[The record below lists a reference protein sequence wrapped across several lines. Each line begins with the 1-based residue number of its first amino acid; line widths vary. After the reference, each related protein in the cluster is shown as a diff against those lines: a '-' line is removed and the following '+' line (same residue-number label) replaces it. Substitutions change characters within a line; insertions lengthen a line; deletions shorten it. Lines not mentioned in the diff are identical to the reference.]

1 VKNETLNYKAKIAIK
16 NYSVVFVMIVLMV
29 ILSRDLG
36 DSNELLMLKIAVVPL
51 FFLSF
56 AGLRSIYRDPI
67 IEHRL
72 TLRSVEFSVLDGL
85 LYSLFIFI
93 SLWKQESTIGELLIL
108 FGSLFFAFTLLKLFF
123 LVVDVRKISS
133 LRSDQTDRE

>member
-1 VKNETLNYKAKIAIK
+1 MKNETLNYKAKIAIK

-56 AGLRSIYRDPI
+56 NGLR
-67 IEHRL
+67 
-72 TLRSVEFSVLDGL
+72 
-85 LYSLFIFI
+85 
-93 SLWKQESTIGELLIL
+93 
-108 FGSLFFAFTLLKLFF
+108 
-123 LVVDVRKISS
+123 
-133 LRSDQTDRE
+133 